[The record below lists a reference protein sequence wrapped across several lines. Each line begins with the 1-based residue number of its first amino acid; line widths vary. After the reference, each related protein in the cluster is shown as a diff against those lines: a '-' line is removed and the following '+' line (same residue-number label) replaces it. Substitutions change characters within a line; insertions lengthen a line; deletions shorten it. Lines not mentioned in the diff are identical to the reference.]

1 MKLLQLFCNFFDCIR
16 FLIFEIL
23 LLCLKKAIF
32 PSRSSCLCI
41 FSLVLF
47 NMFAFD
53 CQGADVFLEKLI
65 VTLIIVLLSYLLC
78 KFVNFLFYPQ
88 KSYLLVSSALSNE
101 EPFDVYWLDVLT
113 TLDAAFWLILPLTK
127 LILESSPVSPSNTFF
142 NVSASALCNTFSSM
156 ERLPSFCL
164 CDTNA
169 LQCLFVPGRN
179 IL

>member
-1 MKLLQLFCNFFDCIR
+1 
-16 FLIFEIL
+16 
-23 LLCLKKAIF
+23 
-32 PSRSSCLCI
+32 
-41 FSLVLF
+41 
-47 NMFAFD
+47 MFAFD

-142 NVSASALCNTFSSM
+142 NVSASALCNTFRQWKDC
-156 ERLPSFCL
+156 RLFACVIPMLFNASLSPAGISFNCCL
-164 CDTNA
+164 
-169 LQCLFVPGRN
+169 
-179 IL
+179 

>member
-1 MKLLQLFCNFFDCIR
+1 MSQKSNFSVPLF
-16 FLIFEIL
+16 LSL
-23 LLCLKKAIF
+23 Y
-32 PSRSSCLCI
+32 

-127 LILESSPVSPSNTFF
+127 LILEASPVSPSNTFF

-156 ERLPSFCL
+156 ERLPSFACVIPMLFNASLSPAGISFNCCL
-164 CDTNA
+164 
-169 LQCLFVPGRN
+169 
-179 IL
+179 